1 MIFLRKIVHSTFKK
15 LNILRGKIHQND
27 RSGGLYRAWGYIFS
41 NHIEGDYVEFG
52 VYKGESVISSLESY
66 SEFYQWLQ
74 SQKQDD
80 ENWRRELSKSSPLNK
95 KPSFH
100 LLDTFEGMPNNNEH
114 SIIFKQNSFLSDF
127 EKVKKK
133 ILLKNSLDISI
144 NYYKGTFKEKTSEL
158 QNSLKNKKI
167 AILNIDCDL
176 MESTVDALNAVKS
189 NIDIGTIILFD
200 DYNQFKAHNEE
211 GQRKAFGN
219 FQKNSKLIFEKYYSY
234 GFVGQSFLVVGY
246 KQ

>member
-1 MIFLRKIVHSTFKK
+1 MAFLRQIAYFIIKK
-15 LNILRGKIHQND
+15 LNLIRGKIHQND

-52 VYKGESVISSLESY
+52 VYKGESAVSAIESY
-66 SEFYQWLQ
+66 SEFYNWLQ
-74 SQKQDD
+74 LQQHDN

-95 KPSFH
+95 KPFFH
-100 LLDTFEGMPNNNEH
+100 LLDTFEGMPKNNEH
-114 SIIFKQNSFLSDF
+114 PIIFKQNSFLSDF

-133 ILLKNSLDISI
+133 ISFKNNLNIII
-144 NYYKGTFKEKTSEL
+144 NFYKGTFKEKTLEL
-158 QNSLKNKKI
+158 QKSLKNKKI

-211 GQRKAFGN
+211 GQRKAFRF
-219 FQKNSKLIFEKYYSY
+219 FQNNSKFIFEKFYSY
-234 GFVGQSFLVVGY
+234 GFVGQSFLVVGQ
-246 KQ
+246 K